1 MPVRALKGSLHN
13 KSMEPHSLRRSA
25 MTCSDSAL
33 SHARTQPSNWK
44 QILVCGFRR
53 PRERKSGRPVPLH
66 DCAPDS
72 ILRSQRNSASK
83 HECLCLAAG
92 LAQWQSCSSQL
103 CSSITA
109 PHSARPISPTSAVAF
124 APLLARLT
132 GTPIGH
138 VLGRAKEVHE
148 REQYSKPDSEGS
160 KPLFV
165 ISAPRTVTDLISSS
179 LQALEPTP
187 RPVTYVPPAFG
198 RGSLATCPTTTALVR
213 AWQRIGATKRQL

>member
-66 DCAPDS
+66 ERVAD
-72 ILRSQRNSASK
+72 LRARQHSALVAQLGV
-83 HECLCLAAG
+83 EARCLCLAAG
-92 LAQWQSCSSQL
+92 LAQWPSCSSQL

-132 GTPIGH
+132 GTPISH

-148 REQYSKPDSEGS
+148 REQYK
-160 KPLFV
+160 
-165 ISAPRTVTDLISSS
+165 
-179 LQALEPTP
+179 QA
-187 RPVTYVPPAFG
+187 G
-198 RGSLATCPTTTALVR
+198 IQRGQNRYS
-213 AWQRIGATKRQL
+213 

>member
-1 MPVRALKGSLHN
+1 MLSSLHRHPPAPIAAAQAASWMPVRALKGSLHN

-25 MTCSDSAL
+25 MTCSD
-33 SHARTQPSNWK
+33 
-44 QILVCGFRR
+44 
-53 PRERKSGRPVPLH
+53 
-66 DCAPDS
+66 
-72 ILRSQRNSASK
+72 NSASK

-132 GTPIGH
+132 GTPISH
-138 VLGRAKEVHE
+138 VVGRAKEVHE

-198 RGSLATCPTTTALVR
+198 RGRLATCPTTTALVR
-213 AWQRIGATKRQL
+213 ALQRIGATKRQL

>member
-25 MTCSDSAL
+25 MTCSD
-33 SHARTQPSNWK
+33 
-44 QILVCGFRR
+44 
-53 PRERKSGRPVPLH
+53 
-66 DCAPDS
+66 
-72 ILRSQRNSASK
+72 NSASK
-83 HECLCLAAG
+83 HKCLCLPAG

-109 PHSARPISPTSAVAF
+109 PHSPRPISPTSAVAF

-148 REQYSKPDSEGS
+148 REQYSKQGFRGVKTAIRDLGSENCH
-160 KPLFV
+160 
-165 ISAPRTVTDLISSS
+165 
-179 LQALEPTP
+179 
-187 RPVTYVPPAFG
+187 RPN
-198 RGSLATCPTTTALVR
+198 
-213 AWQRIGATKRQL
+213 